1 MTYLR
6 PNTIISITGKHGG
19 CVGIQEEIQ
28 QWQILMIM
36 RVQICVGM
44 NRAGGDGTENAV
56 ISGREIGTTLQR
68 GQGLEPKYRLGIVRC
83 SWSTRM

>member
-6 PNTIISITGKHGG
+6 PYAIISITGENGG

-44 NRAGGDGTENAV
+44 NRAGGDGTENTV
-56 ISGREIGTTLQR
+56 ISG
-68 GQGLEPKYRLGIVRC
+68 
-83 SWSTRM
+83 

>member
-1 MTYLR
+1 
-6 PNTIISITGKHGG
+6 
-19 CVGIQEEIQ
+19 
-28 QWQILMIM
+28 MIM

-44 NRAGGDGTENAV
+44 NRAGGDGTENTV
-56 ISGREIGTTLQR
+56 ISGREISTTLQR